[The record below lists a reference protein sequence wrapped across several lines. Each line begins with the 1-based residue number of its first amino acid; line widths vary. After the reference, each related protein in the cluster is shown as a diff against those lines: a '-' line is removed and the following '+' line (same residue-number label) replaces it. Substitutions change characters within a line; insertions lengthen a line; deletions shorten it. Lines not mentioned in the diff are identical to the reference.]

1 MSRSADISV
10 VVRRSAALA
19 ACGLAALVM
28 LITGHIGW
36 AILSCAAT
44 VGGAMV
50 AAGSIGELRSGKARA
65 AVAVPAVVTVLG
77 LIAAY

>member
-10 VVRRSAALA
+10 VVRRSAIFA
-19 ACGLAALVM
+19 ACAVAALIM

-36 AILSCAAT
+36 AILSGAAT
-44 VGGAMV
+44 VGGAVV

-65 AVAVPAVVTVLG
+65 AIATPAVVTVLG
-77 LIAAY
+77 LVAAF